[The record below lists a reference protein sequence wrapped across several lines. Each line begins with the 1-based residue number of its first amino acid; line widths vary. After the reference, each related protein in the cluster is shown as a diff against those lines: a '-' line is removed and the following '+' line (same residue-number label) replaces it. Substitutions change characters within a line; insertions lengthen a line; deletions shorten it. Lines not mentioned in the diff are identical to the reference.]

1 MIRLKNLR
9 WLTVSFF
16 VNLTFGG
23 AVLADDGI
31 IRAAQDL
38 NSRIAEV
45 TTCPDLTVIG
55 LFPPDAEDLPI
66 SEGAADTLYEGVIA
80 ALLDTAPACTRYVDG
95 RGAFVTLD
103 YLARA
108 GSFRESG
115 QQQRATIQRIL
126 SEADIAVDS
135 RVIVMPDGTM
145 TLALRAT
152 DMRNGAA
159 VARASIPVPETLQ
172 GEPCGVAALPLTSAL
187 ELIGTRLA
195 DRASDLT
202 RLIVGGA
209 YFGSGDGQTELGA
222 YLQHELVTLLSQLVD
237 DPIAD
242 RRLSVHLMSEGAGS
256 GARMAGMRSVAMSAE
271 QMANAL
277 SLPEGIDPEE
287 PGVYRLHLRY
297 WLCEDE
303 DRAQL
308 SAVLSRPDG
317 VDVSEV
323 VALRLDAVRADL
335 ERRPHGTD
343 GQGRWGQVGP
353 FAFEMSTEAGE
364 NPVLRPGDLLQVA
377 LWTSLDAWIYCYYTD
392 NGGTTYQILPHPVLT
407 ASPPN
412 FFEREIAHVF
422 PDPVRDRRLRLQID
436 ASTVGQEV
444 ITCFATTRDVAMDLP
459 RDLRGITGIP
469 VPADVASRLFA
480 VFEGLTET
488 PVAMRSATVTVM
500 D

>member
-1 MIRLKNLR
+1 MAILYNIRNIMFLIAL
-9 WLTVSFF
+9 VI
-16 VNLTFGG
+16 GG
-23 AVLADDGI
+23 AANAENGLV
-31 IRAAQDL
+31 RAADTL

-45 TTCPDLTVIG
+45 TNCPDITVIG

-66 SEGAADTLYEGVIA
+66 SEGAADSLYEGVIT
-80 ALLDTAPACTRYVDG
+80 ALLETAPACTRYVDG

-108 GSFRESG
+108 GRFRESG
-115 QQQRATIQRIL
+115 QQQRATIQRVL

-135 RVIVMPDGTM
+135 RVIVMPDGNM

-159 VARASIPVPETLQ
+159 VARASIAVPETLQ

-222 YLQHELVTLLSQLVD
+222 YLQHELVTVLSQAVD
-237 DPIAD
+237 DPITD
-242 RRLSVHLMSEGAGS
+242 RRLSVHLMSEAAGS
-256 GARMAGMRSVAMSAE
+256 GSRMSGMQRVPMSAE

-277 SLPEGIDPEE
+277 SLPEGIDPDES
-287 PGVYRLHLRY
+287 GLYHLHLRY

-308 SAVLSRPDG
+308 SAVLRRPDG

-335 ERRPHGTD
+335 ERRPHGAH
-343 GQGRWGQVGP
+343 GEGRWGQVGR
-353 FAFEMSTEAGE
+353 FAFEMSTVAGE

-392 NGGTTYQILPHPVLT
+392 NEGTTYQILPHPVLT

-412 FFEREIAHVF
+412 FFDGETAHVF
-422 PDPVRDRRLRLQID
+422 PDPIRDRRLRLQID

-459 RDLRGITGIP
+459 RDLRGVTGAP
-469 VPADVASRLFA
+469 VPAGVASRLFA
-480 VFEGLTET
+480 AFERLTDT
-488 PVAMRSATVTVM
+488 QVAVRSSTVTVM
-500 D
+500 E